1 MKKKQVLLLFILL
14 FFTFFV
20 RATNLQEKP
29 YTLQFHNSA
38 LLQNLQTALASVENN
53 PEDCGCKLKE
63 YIEEFI
69 ALYPTQA
76 LYQNPVQEY
85 TPEQIKNAA
94 NTACGYLEASLREGF
109 SAAKFKEKIANQI
122 GLDINDKDFNKK
134 FYGFLNQYKNK
145 MICAKD
151 PKSNTTRN
159 MHFYKYAILNGII
172 DLYDDVLFDD
182 EEFEIDFNAVEMV
195 DGKPETLV
203 DYIDKRIATGTGIAN
218 TLKGIRIDVVDLGGK
233 SGQQLIDSGAFKMK

>member
-1 MKKKQVLLLFILL
+1 MKILKILFFILGL
-14 FFTFFV
+14 ATFSSMQ
-20 RATNLQEKP
+20 ATTPTKANQAP
-29 YTLQFHNSA
+29 HII

-76 LYQNPVQEY
+76 LYQNQVQEY
-85 TPEQIKNAA
+85 TPEQIEGAA
-94 NTACGYLEASLREGF
+94 IAACLNLEQSLTQGF

-151 PKSNTTRN
+151 PKSNTSRS
-159 MHFYKYAILNGII
+159 MHFYKYALFRGII
-172 DLYDDVLFDD
+172 DLYDDVLFYD
-182 EEFEIDFNAVEMV
+182 EEFEIDFNAVEIV
-195 DGKPETLV
+195 NGKPETLV
-203 DYIDKRIATGTGIAN
+203 DFIDKEIATGTMRAN

-233 SGQQLIDSGAFKMK
+233 TGQQLIDSGAFKMK